1 MQRAFA
7 VAASLWNA
15 QVRAA
20 NTSTSLLAQRGSYK
34 LFRAGDERL
43 IEPRFA
49 AIRSI
54 FVNDPALGSF
64 IDSCD

>member
-7 VAASLWNA
+7 VPASLRDP

-20 NTSTSLLAQRGSYK
+20 NTSASPLAQRGSYK
-34 LFRAGDERL
+34 LFSAGGERL

-54 FVNDPALGSF
+54 FVDDPALGSF
-64 IDSCD
+64 IDS